1 MTDMTV
7 TERKQ
12 LLMQRIWMTSDA
24 DMLQEL
30 EKLLNTPET
39 DLYLF
44 FSPALKDLIDTAL
57 CQMKEGDV
65 LTDEEMEK
73 EMSGWLEN

>member
-39 DLYLF
+39 DPYLF